1 MELTP
6 CNVWRPDQS
15 LMKEDYT
22 LRKQHTFQSTIL
34 YSHTRPQRITTTG
47 YTENPIYNHHT
58 FHMYPQSFTKLLI
71 PFFISTSTCLKT
83 CSFSSSRFQ
92 SAFPTVLRLRNAKF
106 WTSVFSVCEVHCY
119 STTFHSLDVQQNPI
133 KERRHVSPT
142 KKLYIKWFIEHKT

>member
-1 MELTP
+1 MSEGQTSLW
-6 CNVWRPDQS
+6 WRRIIHSGNNTRFSPPYCIHTLAHNALQARVTQ
-15 LMKEDYT
+15 KTQYT
-22 LRKQHTFQSTIL
+22 INTHL
-34 YSHTRPQRITTTG
+34 SHVSPV
-47 YTENPIYNHHT
+47 
-58 FHMYPQSFTKLLI
+58 LI
-71 PFFISTSTCLKT
+71 SFFISTSTCLKT
-83 CSFSSSRFQ
+83 GSFSSSSFQ

>member
-15 LMKEDYT
+15 LMEEDYT

-34 YSHTRPQRITTTG
+34 YSHTRPWRITSTG
-47 YTENPIYNHHT
+47 YTENPIYNQHT
-58 FHMYPQSFTKLLI
+58 PFTCIPCLNFIFHLHKYLSENG
-71 PFFISTSTCLKT
+71 
-83 CSFSSSRFQ
+83 SFSSSSFQ

-119 STTFHSLDVQQNPI
+119 STTFHSLDVQQNPM

-142 KKLYIKWFIEHKT
+142 KKLYIKWFIKHKT